1 MRVAATPIALLVL
14 LLPIGL
20 SAQAADAPPTDKQP
34 VAKPAADTGRYAL
47 ITTRDLMFVG
57 GFTLATF
64 AVSQLDKTV
73 QGKLQDTLKLI
84 SQFTKNTEQAFNL
97 LGVPGA
103 FVISGGIY
111 VIGRVARAPGLADAG
126 LHTVEAVAI
135 AEGLTYL
142 TKWSFGRE
150 RPYSSG
156 IDDPGD
162 FSFGRGLL
170 KGESFSSFPS
180 GHASAA
186 FAAASALTAE
196 ISSRRPKM
204 IRWVAPPIYAAAT
217 LVGWARL
224 QSNKHWLSDVFMGA
238 GLGTLIGIK
247 TVRFNHIH
255 PHNRLDRFFLTAT
268 PAIIRDG
275 GGSHA
280 FALVWTAH
288 PGFLAGR

>member
-1 MRVAATPIALLVL
+1 MRTTAAAMALLVL
-14 LLPIGL
+14 LVPIRI

-47 ITTRDLMFVG
+47 ITKRDIMFVG
-57 GFTLATF
+57 GFVVTTF

-73 QGKLQDTLKLI
+73 QGKLQDSLRLI
-84 SQFTKNTEQAFNL
+84 SSFTRSTQNTFNL

-103 FVISGGIY
+103 FVISGGIF

-135 AEGLTYL
+135 AEALTYL
-142 TKWSFGRE
+142 SKWSFGRE
-150 RPYSSG
+150 RPYSAG

-162 FSFGRGLL
+162 FSFGRGLT
-170 KGESFSSFPS
+170 KGETFSSFPS

-204 IRWVAPPIYAAAT
+204 ARWAGIPIYGAAT

-238 GLGTLIGIK
+238 GLGTLVGIK

-255 PHNRLDRFFLTAT
+255 PHNRLDRFFLAAS

-280 FALVWTAH
+280 FALMWTTH